1 MMIFLIL
8 VPFAAFAGLTMIAS
22 APVSLFG
29 AAAIALATIAWD
41 FSRGASIKIL
51 AGGSAILFAALGCY
65 LTLIDSSWSTPSV
78 RLAVDAG
85 VLVIALLSI
94 ALRYPFTLQYAHEVT
109 DAETKKLPGF
119 MRANYIIS
127 WAWTAAFLLMV
138 IGNVLTIY
146 IPGLPFWTGIAIA
159 LAARNSATLFTKW
172 YPKHRLAKISNEL
185 AKRALPAPF
194 TTAS

>member
-8 VPFAAFAGLTMIAS
+8 VPFAAFAGLTMVAS

-29 AAAIALATIAWD
+29 AAAVALATIAWD
-41 FSRGASIKIL
+41 FSRGASLKIL

-65 LTLIDSSWSTPSV
+65 LTFIDSGWSTPSV

-85 VLVIALLSI
+85 VLLIALLSI

-119 MRANYIIS
+119 LRANYIIS
-127 WAWTAAFLLMV
+127 WAWTAAFGLMV
-138 IGNVLTIY
+138 IGNLLTIY
-146 IPGLPFWTGIAIA
+146 VPGLPFWTGIAVA
-159 LAARNSATLFTKW
+159 LAARNSAGLFTKW
-172 YPKHRLAKISNEL
+172 YPKHRLAVL
-185 AKRALPAPF
+185 AKQALPAPI
-194 TTAS
+194 TVTSAS